1 MAPAEASDARRW
13 RMRDGAL
20 DRSAI
25 KVLSLKGDA
34 LDLRISNGST
44 SAPEGAGT
52 AASLLAKEVIP
63 GITELGIPTALAV
76 TFVQSSPCSSDLG
89 AWKSQ
94 LSQYPRGRT
103 RVKKEAWAGRGAH
116 TGIIFATPCWQKFL
130 FTW

>member
-1 MAPAEASDARRW
+1 
-13 RMRDGAL
+13 MRDGAL

-34 LDLRISNGST
+34 LDLRTSDCST

-76 TFVQSSPCSSDLG
+76 TSVQGSPCSSNLG

-103 RVKKEAWAGRGAH
+103 RAGPAWVKKEAWAGRGAH
-116 TGIIFATPCWQKFL
+116 TGIIFATPCWLGFL

>member
-13 RMRDGAL
+13 RIRDGAL

-25 KVLSLKGDA
+25 KVLGLKGDA
-34 LDLRISNGST
+34 LDLRTSDCST

-63 GITELGIPTALAV
+63 GITKLSIPTALAM
-76 TFVQSSPCSSDLG
+76 TFVQGSPCSSGLG

-94 LSQYPRGRT
+94 YLRGRT
-103 RVKKEAWAGRGAH
+103 RAGPAWVKKEAWAGRGAH
-116 TGIIFATPCWQKFL
+116 TGIIFAAPC
-130 FTW
+130 